1 MTRAKD
7 RVTLILALYRRLSVQ
22 NVTRRQPTTLTCF
35 LFQLKSGRT
44 SASRLPQAWQTNRD
58 SISDRRKPDL
68 YGALNSEA
76 AARREEQTPVSFA
89 ERFRPIQQRDIYQSG
104 FAVGG
109 APDGDYY
116 DPFSGIKIL
125 SADDNA
131 AAQRGHL
138 AESFTMNSLSAE
150 AETIWTGWSAC
161 MRCSSWSA

>member
-1 MTRAKD
+1 
-7 RVTLILALYRRLSVQ
+7 
-22 NVTRRQPTTLTCF
+22 
-35 LFQLKSGRT
+35 
-44 SASRLPQAWQTNRD
+44 LPQAWQPNRD

-76 AARREEQTPVSFA
+76 AARREEQIPVSFA

-104 FAVGG
+104 FAAGG

-131 AAQRGHL
+131 AAGCQDVGDYISGMATSANNL
-138 AESFTMNSLSAE
+138 ARRFTNYDRQFTEDVLNAP
-150 AETIWTGWSAC
+150 
-161 MRCSSWSA
+161 R